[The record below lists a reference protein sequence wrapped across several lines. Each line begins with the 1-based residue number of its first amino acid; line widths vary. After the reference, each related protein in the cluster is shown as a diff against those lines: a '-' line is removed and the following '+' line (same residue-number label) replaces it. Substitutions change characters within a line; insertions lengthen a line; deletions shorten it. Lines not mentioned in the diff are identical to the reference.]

1 MPLEPMSRE
10 ANIPLV
16 LWVSTALLFHMA
28 GGKGAGEVAQVVQD
42 QADLRALSRSVRQQ
56 LRPADTTYELLTDEA
71 VPTPSA
77 EVPPPESSAE
87 PPEKPELTAPDK
99 DAFPVPPPK
108 VAPPKPEEKK
118 AAEKKPDE
126 KKPEEKKPEEKK
138 LVVPVPLPEVAPPP
152 PPPPLP
158 PADRR
163 LAIKQNVQKDQP
175 DNLNAPRIADEAN
188 TVAEET
194 MAKIRSKDQDDP
206 NPSPGKAIAKGP
218 KDDVGNHDHDKV
230 ADSEDK
236 KGNPD
241 HAPGEAKPSS
251 TTIERNNPAPPA
263 PPKMATNGP
272 PPGAGGRPGPKLG
285 GPMPAPAA
293 PPPSPGGAGP
303 AAPEVIAGVNGG
315 YTLDPANP
323 GGDGKSRRAGKKR
336 LAPQAF
342 ENPVHPNQ
350 VGFNRGGLNLTQQAF
365 ENAVGKDKLKAERAA
380 DGAARRSAHRGN
392 FEGNKFER
400 WRAAIENYDPSV
412 KPGNQTSLNAARVP
426 FASYINGIHNRIH
439 PIFAEQFLA
448 SLDAMPKGTA
458 MAAADLVTHLEIVLS
473 KDQGRVVRLGVT
485 RASGVTAF
493 DVVALDSVSRA
504 QPFGKA
510 PDTIVSPDGNV
521 YLHWEFHRDP
531 FDACSTRNASP
542 FLLAAAP
549 ATPAKPAPPRRPALG
564 APRDESPVPG
574 PLLPLRR

>member
-1 MPLEPMSRE
+1 MSRE
-10 ANIPLV
+10 ANIPLI
-16 LWVSTALLFHMA
+16 LWVFTAALFHLV
-28 GGKGAGEVAQVVQD
+28 GSQGANEAAQVAQDRAQ
-42 QADLRALSRSVRQQ
+42 LRALTQGVRRQ
-56 LRPADTTYELLTDEA
+56 LHPADTTVELLSDEA
-71 VPTPSA
+71 VPTPSPDQPPPDLKDDDKTDDKVEDVPPDKQA
-77 EVPPPESSAE
+77 LVVPPPPK
-87 PPEKPELTAPDK
+87 PP
-99 DAFPVPPPK
+99 PPPK
-108 VAPPKPEEKK
+108 VE
-118 AAEKKPDE
+118 E

-138 LVVPVPLPEVAPPP
+138 PEEKLAVPVPPP
-152 PPPPLP
+152 PPVPLAPLP
-158 PADRR
+158 PPDHR
-163 LAIKQNVQKDQP
+163 LAIKQNVAKDQP
-175 DNLNAPRIADEAN
+175 DNPNAARIADEAN
-188 TVAEET
+188 HVDEET
-194 MAKIRSKDQDDP
+194 MARIRSKDQDDP
-206 NPSPGKAIAKGP
+206 NPSAGKPFKAGP
-218 KDDVGNHDHDKV
+218 KDDKGNDDHDKV

-241 HAPGEAKPSS
+241 HAPGENKPDS
-251 TTIERNNPAPPA
+251 TTVKRNNPAPLS

-272 PPGAGGRPGPKLG
+272 PPAGGRPGPKMG

-336 LAPQAF
+336 AAQAGTAF
-342 ENPVHPNQ
+342 VNPVHPSE
-350 VGFNRGGLNLTQQAF
+350 VGYNRGGGLNLSQQVF
-365 ENAVGKDKLKAERAA
+365 ENVVGPDKLKAERAA

-392 FEGNKFER
+392 MEGNKFDR

-412 KPGNQTSLNAARVP
+412 KPGNQTALNAARVP
-426 FASYINGIHNRIH
+426 FASYINAIHNRIH
-439 PIFAEQFLA
+439 PIFAEEFLA

-458 MAAADLVTHLEIVLS
+458 MAAANLVTHVEIVLS

-485 RASGVTAF
+485 KASGVTAF
-493 DVVALDSVSRA
+493 DVVALDAVNRA

-542 FLLAAAP
+542 FLLASAP
-549 ATPAKPAPPRRPALG
+549 PGPPAKPAPPRRPALG

-574 PLLPLRR
+574 PLLPLRGQ